1 MRRLEDTGRVRN
13 VAAGAL
19 TGALLMCACT
29 AGRAFTERGGVGAR
43 GRRRAGHPPE
53 AHGVRRAGDPHV
65 LHFARRRGG
74 ARGAA
79 HGGAAGV
86 ADDGAAAVWRT
97 PAPTASRCG
106 RRRRCSDRDVVA
118 GSIGR
123 LGSKRRRNEFPG
135 REPAAPPVLVPLEEL
150 QRLLDAGGGDRE
162 GTAPGTPAAATDIPV
177 TPAAA
182 TDIPVMATPFP
193 TIGALM
199 NLSVTPGR

>member
-123 LGSKRRRNEFPG
+123 LGSKRRRNGVPRG
-135 REPAAPPVLVPLEEL
+135 ASRVLHLFSS
-150 QRLLDAGGGDRE
+150 RWKSCNGCS
-162 GTAPGTPAAATDIPV
+162 TPAAETARARR
-177 TPAAA
+177 PARPRRRR
-182 TDIPVMATPFP
+182 TSRVMATPFP